1 MKGREGDRKRIE
13 VCDRGYLRYGSYLE
27 FAMGQVRN
35 GGVWSAVKKAYG
47 RIRKYTLITAV
58 LKTVVTVVSLLEKSA
73 LLLLA
78 LTALLFLLPI
88 ALIPLISAVI
98 FSVFKYFKMH
108 GQVSEWLENAER
120 ITVYLTSAEFFCEGE
135 RRRETAGWK
144 NRIGYADNRGKT
156 MQNDGNEV
164 ENRSLFARCAM
175 AEAEEYTHPVIAVC
189 GDRFFVAKWG
199 GFNLLVIK
207 CDYFFIL
214 RKYYFKDKKVS
225 FIVLD

>member
-1 MKGREGDRKRIE
+1 MRERDAERKRIE
-13 VCDRGYLRYGSYLE
+13 ICDRGYLDYGSYME
-27 FAMGQVRN
+27 FALGQVRN

-88 ALIPLISAVI
+88 ALVPLLFAVI
-98 FSVFKYFKMH
+98 CSVFKYFKMH
-108 GQVSEWLENAER
+108 KQVSEWLEKAER
-120 ITVYLTSAEFFCEGE
+120 ITVYLTSAEFFGEGE
-135 RRRETAGWK
+135 RQRVSNGQK
-144 NRIGYADNRGKT
+144 NYTEPAEEHGKIT
-156 MQNDGNEV
+156 VNDEKIA
-164 ENRSLFARCAM
+164 ENRPLFARCAM
-175 AEAEEYTHPVIAVC
+175 AEAGEYTHPVIAVC
-189 GDRFFVAKWG
+189 RDRFFVAEWG

-225 FIVLD
+225 FIVIG